1 MRWGKTA
8 VTVGLA
14 GALLA
19 PAAGISVAAPG
30 ASGPVAAPASVRSAA
45 AVSCRLLDFIG
56 YYCGYHLSNT
66 RADPGNSGAKVQEIQ
81 ALLIFKGFSVGS
93 SGVDGQFGPAT
104 ESAVRRFQSSRG
116 ITSDGIVGATTWHYL
131 RTPGL

>member
-1 MRWGKTA
+1 MRWRRTA
-8 VTVGLA
+8 VTLGLVGVLSVPA
-14 GALLA
+14 VGISTAA
-19 PAAGISVAAPG
+19 PAAPQ
-30 ASGPVAAPASVRSAA
+30 SAA

-81 ALLIFKGFSVGS
+81 ALLIFKGYSVGS

-104 ESAVRRFQSSRG
+104 ESAVKRFQLSRG
-116 ITSDGIVGATTWHYL
+116 IVADGIVGPTTWHYL

>member
-1 MRWGKTA
+1 MRWRKTA
-8 VTVGLA
+8 VTLGLVGVLSVPA
-14 GALLA
+14 VGVSTAA
-19 PAAGISVAAPG
+19 PAAPQA
-30 ASGPVAAPASVRSAA
+30 AA

-66 RADPGNSGAKVQEIQ
+66 RADRGDSGAKVQEFQ

-93 SGVDGQFGPAT
+93 TGVDGQFGPST
-104 ESAVRRFQSSRG
+104 QSAVKRFQSSRG
-116 ITSDGIVGATTWHYL
+116 ITADGIVGPTTWHYL